1 MERYGLSILG
11 VSEAR
16 WNGTGKRK
24 LSNGKLMLYSGK
36 DEGEVHQAGVAL
48 LLSRQARDSL
58 IDWEGHGDRIIRAT
72 FRSTRQRLHMDI
84 ILVYAP
90 TNGADEETYC
100 DLYLSGAVEFNKE
113 IGITMI
119 TGKTHRRRNLRCS
132 PGAMRGCQ
140 SGLPAQIRLGGRLD
154 QWFASSEVYRRNHEM
169 QPVLKLYN
177 NQGPTTARLLGRLI
191 NANITTYPR
200 ASLYGQRNSN
210 QCDKRKIK

>member
-1 MERYGLSILG
+1 MYETGKLYAVEKEMERYGLSILG

-90 TNGADEETYC
+90 TNEADEETKEMFSVLQQA
-100 DLYLSGAVEFNKE
+100 DSG
-113 IGITMI
+113 
-119 TGKTHRRRNLRCS
+119 C
-132 PGAMRGCQ
+132 
-140 SGLPAQIRLGGRLD
+140 
-154 QWFASSEVYRRNHEM
+154 
-169 QPVLKLYN
+169 
-177 NQGPTTARLLGRLI
+177 
-191 NANITTYPR
+191 
-200 ASLYGQRNSN
+200 
-210 QCDKRKIK
+210 